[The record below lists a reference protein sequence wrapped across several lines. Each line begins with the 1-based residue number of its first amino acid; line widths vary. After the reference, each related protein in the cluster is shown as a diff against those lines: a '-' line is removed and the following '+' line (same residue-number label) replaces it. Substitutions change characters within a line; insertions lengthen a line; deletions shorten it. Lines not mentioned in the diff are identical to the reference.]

1 MKITDL
7 FTRIQKGSVDSG
19 GGKTSRLIQP
29 VQPVGIAGK
38 LTLVPGQL
46 LQGEVMGH
54 DSNGLLLLKL
64 AGEIISARTPM
75 TLEPGQQFWFEVKEA
90 GESPL
95 LNLAS
100 GKGAIQD
107 LLKEIM
113 ATRPLMVKAEQPQAA
128 SPQDTRAAAGQ
139 QPTSSTPSPAAA
151 SLQTQV
157 GSTAQA
163 QSTGEAPIP
172 QASPSQVE
180 QIRSQPLPVVGRDG
194 ALPPEGMRLVRALVS
209 WVDAGKSEISP
220 TGASAGSQKLP
231 PLIKTIATLIRDEQ
245 IPPSL
250 LKLESFAQ
258 VVKTVGRAGVES
270 GQLQHNPLPGG
281 PESAGKEAPL
291 FSGQDGARPS
301 YVPPGTTPSAGVALA
316 PSTIKIL
323 NALVAISGIKPPTG
337 ERLSPLQPAASPD
350 QNLAE
355 ILTVI
360 GREGRIPENIQ
371 QLAPVKIL
379 INPGAVTKDTMFAAV
394 EQSTVG
400 SDPGLVAETGALSKA
415 AFPLQYA
422 AAQQGAEPMPA
433 QLRLLASLMGLG
445 PKESNPAA
453 WREIEEI
460 LVRIPEAEMPMATRK
475 FASFFEAH
483 SRVNE
488 ELAGQSSGSQSD
500 FYIMPTV
507 FAGQTGWGEWLWSKE
522 DQPGN
527 NDGKSQENL
536 VFFLEM
542 SNLGALTIQI
552 LLKEKKLRGQIIM
565 SDKKGS
571 ELVAS
576 LLPGLQPRLE
586 ALGYEMDDF
595 SCTCQPV
602 NLMQELKE
610 SLHGQIGSGTV
621 SLLDVQV

>member
-7 FTRIQKGSVDSG
+7 FTRIQKGRVDSE

-46 LQGEVMGH
+46 LQGEVMGQ

-113 ATRPLMVKAEQPQAA
+113 ATRPLMVKAQPQAA
-128 SPQDTRAAAGQ
+128 SLQDTGAAAGQ
-139 QPTSSTPSPAAA
+139 QSTSSTSSPAAA

-163 QSTGEAPIP
+163 QSTSEAPIP

-220 TGASAGSQKLP
+220 TVASAGSQKFP

-270 GQLQHNPLPGG
+270 GQLQHNHLPGG
-281 PESAGKEAPL
+281 PESAGKEASL

-323 NALVAISGIKPPTG
+323 NALVAISGIKPPSG
-337 ERLSPLQPAASPD
+337 ESLSPLQPAASPD

-379 INPGAVTKDTMFAAV
+379 INPGAVTKDTMLAAV

-522 DQPGN
+522 EQPGN
-527 NDGKSQENL
+527 NGKSQENL

-586 ALGYEMDDF
+586 ALGYDTVDF
-595 SCTCQPV
+595 SCTFQPV

-610 SLHGQIGSGTV
+610 NLHSRAGAGPV
-621 SLLDVQV
+621 SLLDVQA